1 MSSPNPTA
9 SPSDTTEK
17 PRKWQALNRLQRRV
31 LGVLVEKSK
40 TTPDAYPMT
49 LSGITTASNQKSNRS
64 PLMTLDQDD
73 VQSTL
78 DQLRAIGAV
87 MEVQGDGRVAKFRH
101 LMNDWMGVERAELA
115 IMTELMLRG
124 HQSLGDLR
132 GRASRMETISDLNQ
146 LRQLID
152 SLIKQGLMIELTP
165 AGRGQIVSHNLY
177 QPDELK
183 KVQAQVESEKGLSSD
198 DSEGESADAGS
209 PVAGGLSKTGMADR
223 LQKLE
228 EQMQSVLQ
236 RLSALES

>member
-1 MSSPNPTA
+1 MNSSNST
-9 SPSDTTEK
+9 SSSGLSEK
-17 PRKWQALNRLQRRV
+17 PRKWQALNRFQRRI

-49 LSGITTASNQKSNRS
+49 VAGITTASNQKSNRS

-73 VQSTL
+73 VQTTL

-132 GRASRMETISDLNQ
+132 VRASRMETISDLNQ

-177 QPDELK
+177 QLEELK
-183 KVQAQVESEKGLSSD
+183 KVQSQVESEKGLASD
-198 DSEGESADAGS
+198 DSDNDHEVADSPAGS
-209 PVAGGLSKTGMADR
+209 GSSRINMAER
-223 LQKLE
+223 LEKLE
-228 EQMQSVLQ
+228 EQMQTVLQ
-236 RLSALES
+236 RLTELEN

>member
-1 MSSPNPTA
+1 MSSSNPTA
-9 SPSDTTEK
+9 SSSDSTEK

-64 PLMTLDQDD
+64 PLMTLEQDD

-101 LMNDWMGVERAELA
+101 LMNDWMGIERAELA

-132 GRASRMETISDLNQ
+132 VRASRMAAISDLNQ

-165 AGRGQIVSHNLY
+165 AGRGQIVSHSLY
-177 QPDELK
+177 LPEELK
-183 KVQAQVESEKGLSSD
+183 KVQTQVESEKGLSSD
-198 DSEGESADAGS
+198 DSEDEIETAKSPDAGG
-209 PVAGGLSKTGMADR
+209 PSKTEIAER
-223 LQKLE
+223 LEKLE
-228 EQMQSVLQ
+228 GQMQSVLQ